1 MGNCVSCTPIG
12 KQRAM
17 RVIFPNGEI
26 RQFDNPITAAEVMLE
41 TPNFFLVN
49 SKSLRTGKRF
59 SALNADEDLKFAN
72 LYIMFPMKRVSS
84 IITEADLGSVIL
96 TIKSSSKSSQRVE
109 NVKMLPEVERSTELV
124 AAPPS
129 DPKPVVTLDEV
140 EGWLLPEFKGRLLM
154 SRSKKPLLE
163 TIVEE
168 PVGSRCSCIK
178 L

>member
-1 MGNCVSCTPIG
+1 
-12 KQRAM
+12 
-17 RVIFPNGEI
+17 
-26 RQFDNPITAAEVMLE
+26 MLE

-49 SKSLRTGKRF
+49 AKSLRTGKRF

-72 LYIMFPMKRVSS
+72 LYILFPIKRVSS
-84 IITEADLGSVIL
+84 IITEADLGPLIL
-96 TIKSSSKSSQRVE
+96 TTKSTSKSCQRVE
-109 NVKMLPEVERSTELV
+109 NVQKLPEVEGSTELV

-129 DPKPVVTLDEV
+129 EPKPVVTLDEV
-140 EGWLLPEFKGRLLM
+140 EGWLLPEFKRRWSM